1 MTSGHQ
7 HHQRRYFL
15 TDIPLEEA
23 ANRFFG
29 ALEEAGSLLPMPQE
43 SLPLAQAQGRVTARP
58 IWAEASSPHYDAA
71 AMDGVAVR
79 ATDTAG
85 ATETAPVTLQLDS
98 QAVWVDTGDPM
109 PTGFDAVVMIEH
121 LHRLDDG
128 AVRVMAPVA
137 PWQHVRPLG
146 EDIVATELVLPES
159 HLVGPV
165 DLGACAAAGLTHL
178 PVRQLPR
185 VAIIPTGNELVPVG
199 SPTRPGDII
208 EYNSL
213 MLAGMVHDWGGRAT
227 VFPPTPDDFAAISG
241 AARQALADS
250 DLVIIN
256 AGSSAGSED
265 YTAAV
270 VEGLGKLLVHGIAIR
285 PGHPVVLGVAPA
297 SGEDWQDGPEGGT
310 PVTPIIGLPGYPV
323 SAVLTAELLVKPW
336 LRRRLGLPPQEK
348 RPQVSA
354 RVTRKVVSPLGEDEF
369 LRVKLG
375 RVGEKMVATPVQRGA
390 GVIMSLVRA
399 DGITRIPRFSE
410 GLDAGAEV
418 MVELLRPLAEV
429 ENTIVAIGSHDLT
442 LDLLSSHLRRRH
454 PGLTLSSSHIGSLG
468 GLIALRRGEA
478 HLAGCHL
485 MDESTGQYNI
495 SYVERHLPG
504 TPVMLVNLV
513 GRVQGLMVAPGNPKD
528 ISSLADLA
536 RSDVG
541 FVNRQRGS
549 GTRVLLDYK
558 LAEMGLSFQQIR
570 GYGRE
575 EYSHLAV
582 AASVQGGS
590 ADAGLGILSAAR
602 ALGLDFVPLLNEQY
616 DLVIPKAH
624 YESQALQPLLAL
636 LQDPDF
642 RREVEGLGGYD
653 TERMGRVWAEVE

>member
-1 MTSGHQ
+1 MTH
-7 HHQRRYFL
+7 
-15 TDIPLEEA
+15 DIRPPAPSPTPLFPHRHPLEEA

-146 EDIVATELVLPES
+146 EDIVATELVLAREPPGRPG
-159 HLVGPV
+159 GPGG
-165 DLGACAAAGLTHL
+165 LRRRRGLTHL

-285 PGHPVVLGVAPA
+285 PGHTVVLGVAPA
-297 SGEDWQDGPEGGT
+297 SGAKTGKTVPPRWHSRYSHHRPAR
-310 PVTPIIGLPGYPV
+310 LPGI
-323 SAVLTAELLVKPW
+323 
-336 LRRRLGLPPQEK
+336 R
-348 RPQVSA
+348 
-354 RVTRKVVSPLGEDEF
+354 
-369 LRVKLG
+369 
-375 RVGEKMVATPVQRGA
+375 
-390 GVIMSLVRA
+390 RA
-399 DGITRIPRFSE
+399 DRRV
-410 GLDAGAEV
+410 AGQA
-418 MVELLRPLAEV
+418 L
-429 ENTIVAIGSHDLT
+429 VASQVGATS
-442 LDLLSSHLRRRH
+442 
-454 PGLTLSSSHIGSLG
+454 P
-468 GLIALRRGEA
+468 GEA
-478 HLAGCHL
+478 P
-485 MDESTGQYNI
+485 
-495 SYVERHLPG
+495 PG
-504 TPVMLVNLV
+504 V
-513 GRVQGLMVAPGNPKD
+513 RQGHPQGGVAPG
-528 ISSLADLA
+528 
-536 RSDVG
+536 
-541 FVNRQRGS
+541 RG
-549 GTRVLLDYK
+549 
-558 LAEMGLSFQQIR
+558 
-570 GYGRE
+570 
-575 EYSHLAV
+575 
-582 AASVQGGS
+582 
-590 ADAGLGILSAAR
+590 
-602 ALGLDFVPLLNEQY
+602 
-616 DLVIPKAH
+616 
-624 YESQALQPLLAL
+624 
-636 LQDPDF
+636 
-642 RREVEGLGGYD
+642 
-653 TERMGRVWAEVE
+653 